1 MSDFTCPSEIRC
13 FYPIYK
19 LLIAD
24 KPSTPGVPNIKELT
38 KDSATIEWTPPT
50 KDGGNPISNYV
61 IEYKPVSGHKWL
73 PANEDMKVTDTS
85 FTIKDLTEDEEYEF
99 RVAAENRA
107 GVSKPSAPSKKATVK
122 EEIGEFHYSSIHEF
136 RVAAENRAGVS
147 KPSAPSKK
155 ATVKEEI
162 GEFCSNT
169 IYCMCQASVAYHYS

>member
-1 MSDFTCPSEIRC
+1 MVAL
-13 FYPIYK
+13 YK

-122 EEIGEFHYSSIHEF
+122 EQIGEFCCSLIYKDLTEDEEYEF

-155 ATVKEEI
+155 TTIKEEI
-162 GEFCSNT
+162 GEIS
-169 IYCMCQASVAYHYS
+169 

>member
-1 MSDFTCPSEIRC
+1 MIND
-13 FYPIYK
+13 IYI

-107 GVSKPSAPSKKATVK
+107 GVSKPSAPSKKATIK
-122 EEIGEFHYSSIHEF
+122 EEIGEFCHSSIYKDLIEDEYGF
-136 RVAAENRAGVS
+136 RVAAENWAGVS
-147 KPSAPSKK
+147 KLSAPSKK

-162 GEFCSNT
+162 GEIS
-169 IYCMCQASVAYHYS
+169 